1 MDAMVDRSR
10 TVNGKP
16 TSLADLGYSDVGL
29 DDAWQLCGAL
39 QGAAHA
45 RACAGPP
52 TPPPGTIGE
61 PVHDAPAVLARPFAA
76 GAYGPGNS
84 YHYHDASG
92 NPIVNTTRFP
102 DMTSMVDYGHS
113 LNLTV
118 GCACLSLGI
127 GRPRAVAPGS
137 QHRHC
142 AWHAPMAASLSSIP
156 SSCSCC
162 CCPLPAAAPP
172 AAGYHN
178 NCICGETNK
187 SATSFYAGDVAALVA
202 FGYDSV
208 KLDGCVARPRAQP

>member
-29 DDAWQLCGAL
+29 DDAWQLCGAS
-39 QGAAHA
+39 
-45 RACAGPP
+45 RCACGPATESP
-52 TPPPGTIGE
+52 E
-61 PVHDAPAVLARPFAA
+61 AVSSTVCRLATRTCDA

-118 GCACLSLGI
+118 GCAS
-127 GRPRAVAPGS
+127 
-137 QHRHC
+137 
-142 AWHAPMAASLSSIP
+142 
-156 SSCSCC
+156 
-162 CCPLPAAAPP
+162 
-172 AAGYHN
+172 
-178 NCICGETNK
+178 
-187 SATSFYAGDVAALVA
+187 
-202 FGYDSV
+202 
-208 KLDGCVARPRAQP
+208 